1 MHCRRLFLGII
12 SVALIVPPVSAQ
24 ITNEELL
31 TATQVL
37 QWREIGPTIMSGRIS
52 DIAVVEANP
61 SIFYLGT
68 ATGESGRL
76 RMQARLS
83 SHFFREKRLPLSV
96 M

>member
-1 MHCRRLFLGII
+1 MHCRRLLFGMI

-24 ITNEELL
+24 ITHEELL

-68 ATGESGRL
+68 ATGGIWHDFRATFSGRGDFL
-76 RMQARLS
+76 YR
-83 SHFFREKRLPLSV
+83 
-96 M
+96 